1 MVEPYNAVG
10 LIPTFWGIRSRADIE
25 NNFEHI
31 ESLTKAAF
39 WLSSLDIPVR
49 LLAIPEGALMGFN
62 DEILDVDHT
71 DFAHTCA
78 IDIPGPE
85 TERLGRLARQW
96 GVYIM
101 AQAKARHPDWPDLF
115 FNAGLVISPDEEIVL
130 VHYKINALLP
140 VERSVSPHDL
150 FDWWVEKYGRTLDA
164 FWPVADTPIGR
175 LGIMMAMEGMYP
187 ENGRGLALNG
197 AEVVYRASLPVPFTE
212 NDVFEISNRA
222 RALEN
227 NMYVVAPNIGGYH
240 LYPESPEAIDAG
252 GGRSMIVNH
261 RGQIVGKQFDTSGST
276 FVSGA
281 IDIEA
286 LRHHRASSQV
296 TNWLKDVRA
305 ELAQIIY
312 EQPIY
317 PKNMYLDRTPP
328 HHEEYR
334 KEVIARQIELLQ
346 ERDVWRRPGSPDPS

>member
-1 MVEPYNAVG
+1 MIEPYNAVG
-10 LIPTFWGIRSRADIE
+10 LIPTMWGIRRREDMVK
-25 NNFEHI
+25 NLEHI
-31 ESLTKAAF
+31 ESLTTAAF

-49 LLAIPEGALMGFN
+49 LLAIPEGGLQGFN
-62 DEILDVDHT
+62 DEVLDVDHT
-71 DFAHTCA
+71 EFAHTCA

-85 TERLGRLARQW
+85 TDRLGALARKW
-96 GVYIM
+96 GVFIM
-101 AQAKARHPDWPDLF
+101 AQAKARHADWPDLF
-115 FNAGLVISPDEEIVL
+115 FNVGFVIDPDGAVVL
-130 VHYKINALLP
+130 QHYKLNALLP

-150 FDWWVEKYGRTLDA
+150 FDWWIEKYGRTLDA
-164 FWPVADTPIGR
+164 FWPVADTAIGR
-175 LGIMMAMEGMYP
+175 LGVMMAMEGNYP

-240 LYPESPEAIDAG
+240 LYPESSVPIDAG
-252 GGRSMIVNH
+252 GGRSMIVDH
-261 RGQIVGKQFDTSGST
+261 RGRIVGQQFDTNVNT
-276 FVSGA
+276 FVSGVV
-281 IDIEA
+281 DIEA

-305 ELAQIIY
+305 ELGALLY

-317 PKNMYLDRTPP
+317 PKNRYIDQIPEK
-328 HHEEYR
+328 HEEYR
-334 KEVIARQIELLQ
+334 RKVIERQIALLQ
-346 ERDVWRRPGSPDPS
+346 ERDVWVAPSRDRG

>member
-1 MVEPYNAVG
+1 
-10 LIPTFWGIRSRADIE
+10 
-25 NNFEHI
+25 
-31 ESLTKAAF
+31 
-39 WLSSLDIPVR
+39 
-49 LLAIPEGALMGFN
+49 
-62 DEILDVDHT
+62 
-71 DFAHTCA
+71 
-78 IDIPGPE
+78 
-85 TERLGRLARQW
+85 
-96 GVYIM
+96 M

-115 FNAGLVISPDEEIVL
+115 FNVGLVISPDEEIVL

-240 LYPESPEAIDAG
+240 LYPESPQPIDAG

-286 LRHHRASSQV
+286 LRHHRASAQV

-312 EQPIY
+312 ERPIY
-317 PKNMYLDRTPP
+317 PKNMYLDRKPP

-334 KEVIARQIELLQ
+334 REVIARQIELLN
-346 ERDVWRRPGSPDPS
+346 ERDAWRRPGSPDPS